1 MASSTPTAIEQER
14 KPLTHTHCPIRHG
27 PSLLAGCLRSSLF
40 LCASAC
46 THKTAF
52 VSQRPRKEEDR
63 PTKPTKRISA
73 KTQQNECIGP
83 IRPQEFNEFL
93 KISMKHPHLKIRFG
107 SCTTKNTKNNGCNCK
122 GDCDISVVISPQAQS
137 PVLLAL
143 LQCPATTLHSF
154 TYRHVS
160 RRVGDSL
167 GDRLDRLAADGRA
180 GGAGCI

>member
-63 PTKPTKRISA
+63 LTKLAKRISA
-73 KTQQNECIGP
+73 ETQQGECIRP

-93 KISMKHPHLKIRFG
+93 RYQWNIHILKSDSLHAQLRTLRTMAAIA
-107 SCTTKNTKNNGCNCK
+107 T
-122 GDCDISVVISPQAQS
+122 GDCDIAGVISPQAQS
-137 PVLLAL
+137 
-143 LQCPATTLHSF
+143 Q
-154 TYRHVS
+154 VS
-160 RRVGDSL
+160 
-167 GDRLDRLAADGRA
+167 
-180 GGAGCI
+180 